1 MGVNPAEA
9 EAFIAA
15 KNIAPEEVEELAKDV
30 AGLKATYENYKE
42 TAEAFGKAS

>member
-1 MGVNPAEA
+1 MGVNPAGA

-30 AGLKATYENYKE
+30 AGLKEAYAEWGQENAK
-42 TAEAFGKAS
+42 